1 MEVDDEA
8 EPMNYANH
16 DEAMDLQA
24 SDVAMILNLPIF
36 GVGEEGGGEEEEG
49 MPDRGTT
56 SRTRTYSSLSNT
68 MDASGAHSSDGATMI
83 NLPIF
88 GVGEEGGEEE
98 AEGVL
103 DRGTTP
109 PRIRTYNS
117 LSNTMG
123 VSGAHSIFSQYT
135 GDGGITIPSLSNTL
149 DTSGAHSTFS
159 HFTGD
164 GGTTIPL
171 LDFSSYT
178 DGCAD
183 SYNNIDLRTIVPN
196 SLSSSTMPATTNM
209 DINQALLS
217 LATPNRPHAS
227 TPSAIAGPPISYP
240 NVAGSYNNIDLD
252 PREFVSS
259 SSSLTMPATMN
270 MDINQALLS
279 LATPNIPLPST
290 ASVAA
295 VAAPISYTNFGN
307 NIGLNPQEFVSS
319 SSSLTMPEI
328 IPYASTAS
336 ATAAA
341 IATPTMPA
349 AMMNMDINQALLSLA
364 TPNIP
369 LASTASAAAAAIAT
383 PIIDNSRA
391 LMTMEE
397 RIFESTSRTISRA
410 SVAANTTKIRPVSQ
424 KETTQQDELDTVTQQ
439 LSNLW
444 HPRTSGWNPHT
455 SGHSLRAA
463 VNTSP
468 VLSRNADAAVAAS
481 ASASTAPITTQANL
495 KLTMTMMSSINKV
508 WANELN
514 NLGSKEREEITNEMH
529 GIQSDREKMMAQTE
543 SSPKMIDLTIESFR
557 LFLEININEPLDN
570 GDSIAPPVSK
580 DPYRRGLHVLGSRYI
595 ISKGFLLKFLRTAH
609 YDFTKSALRYFR
621 YLDLLYIFFGDD
633 GITRKLCLTDLTKH
647 EHTYLRKG
655 QMQLL
660 PRRDRSGRRLYAFSG
675 YDMPT
680 YNIIE
685 KYRVNI
691 YLIDAVSDDTT
702 TQKLGCVTINA
713 PRIRFKVKNPFG
725 HEGMTILTGK
735 HDLLGCTESQFFTKM
750 FEGCKYLSLNYIVVS
765 LSRTLDTH
773 YNFYCVLFVYFVRF
787 AFWKSVRH
795 TKFPCGLVEYI
806 FSIHP
811 LSSMIWSRLLSYY

>member
-8 EPMNYANH
+8 EPMHYANH

-109 PRIRTYNS
+109 PRTRTYNS

-123 VSGAHSIFSQYT
+123 VSGAHSIFSQYS

-240 NVAGSYNNIDLD
+240 HVAGSYNNIDLN

-259 SSSLTMPATMN
+259 SSSL
-270 MDINQALLS
+270 
-279 LATPNIPLPST
+279 
-290 ASVAA
+290 
-295 VAAPISYTNFGN
+295 
-307 NIGLNPQEFVSS
+307 
-319 SSSLTMPEI
+319 
-328 IPYASTAS
+328 
-336 ATAAA
+336 
-341 IATPTMPA
+341 TMPA

-369 LASTASAAAAAIAT
+369 LTSTASAAAAAIAT

-397 RIFESTSRTISRA
+397 RIFESTRRTISRA
-410 SVAANTTKIRPVSQ
+410 AVAATTTKIRPASQ

-444 HPRTSGWNPHT
+444 HPQK

-468 VLSRNADAAVAAS
+468 VLSRNADTAVAS

-543 SSPKMIDLTIESFR
+543 SSPKMIDLTIQSFR

-647 EHTYLRKG
+647 EHAYLRKG

-725 HEGMTILTGK
+725 HDGMSILTGK

-750 FEGCKYLSLNYIVVS
+750 FEGCKYLSLNCIVVS

-773 YNFYCVLFVYFVRF
+773 YTIVCCSFILFGLHFGNL
-787 AFWKSVRH
+787 SV
-795 TKFPCGLVEYI
+795 TQ
-806 FSIHP
+806 
-811 LSSMIWSRLLSYY
+811 SSRAV

>member
-8 EPMNYANH
+8 EPMHYANH

-109 PRIRTYNS
+109 PRTRTYNS

-123 VSGAHSIFSQYT
+123 VSGAHSIFSQYS

-240 NVAGSYNNIDLD
+240 HVAGSYNNIDLN

-259 SSSLTMPATMN
+259 SSSL
-270 MDINQALLS
+270 
-279 LATPNIPLPST
+279 
-290 ASVAA
+290 
-295 VAAPISYTNFGN
+295 
-307 NIGLNPQEFVSS
+307 
-319 SSSLTMPEI
+319 
-328 IPYASTAS
+328 
-336 ATAAA
+336 
-341 IATPTMPA
+341 TMPA

-369 LASTASAAAAAIAT
+369 LTSTASAAAAAIAT

-397 RIFESTSRTISRA
+397 RIFESTRRTISRA
-410 SVAANTTKIRPVSQ
+410 AVAATTTKIRPASQ

-444 HPRTSGWNPHT
+444 HPQK

-468 VLSRNADAAVAAS
+468 VLSRNADTAVAS

-543 SSPKMIDLTIESFR
+543 SSPKMIDLTIQSFR

-647 EHTYLRKG
+647 EHAYLRKG

-691 YLIDAVSDDTT
+691 FLIDAVSDDTT

-725 HEGMTILTGK
+725 HDGMSILTGK

-750 FEGCKYLSLNYIVVS
+750 FEGCKYLSLNCIVVS

-773 YNFYCVLFVYFVRF
+773 YTIYCVLFVYFVRF

-795 TKFPCGLVEYI
+795 TKFPCGLVGYI

-811 LSSMIWSRLLSYY
+811 PSSMIYSNLLFYY

>member
-8 EPMNYANH
+8 EPMHYANH

-109 PRIRTYNS
+109 PRTRTYNS

-123 VSGAHSIFSQYT
+123 VSGAHSIFSQYS

-240 NVAGSYNNIDLD
+240 HVAGSYNNIDLN

-259 SSSLTMPATMN
+259 SSSLTMPAAMMN

-279 LATPNIPLPST
+279 LATPNIPLTST
-290 ASVAA
+290 ASAVAA
-295 VAAPISYTNFGN
+295 AAAPISYTNFGN

-319 SSSLTMPEI
+319 SSL
-328 IPYASTAS
+328 
-336 ATAAA
+336 
-341 IATPTMPA
+341 ATPTMPA

-369 LASTASAAAAAIAT
+369 LTSTASAAAAAIAT

-397 RIFESTSRTISRA
+397 RIFESTRRTISRA
-410 SVAANTTKIRPVSQ
+410 AVAATTTKIRPASQ

-444 HPRTSGWNPHT
+444 HPQK

-468 VLSRNADAAVAAS
+468 VLSRNADTAVAS

-543 SSPKMIDLTIESFR
+543 SSPKMIDLTIQSFR

-647 EHTYLRKG
+647 EHAYLRKG

-725 HEGMTILTGK
+725 HDGMSILTGK

-750 FEGCKYLSLNYIVVS
+750 FEGCKYLSLNCIVVS

-773 YNFYCVLFVYFVRF
+773 YTIYCVLFVYFVRF

-795 TKFPCGLVEYI
+795 TKFPCGLVGYI

-811 LSSMIWSRLLSYY
+811 PSSMIYSNLLFYY

>member
-8 EPMNYANH
+8 EPMHYANH

-109 PRIRTYNS
+109 PRTRTYNS

-123 VSGAHSIFSQYT
+123 VSGAHSIFSQYS

-240 NVAGSYNNIDLD
+240 HVAGSYNNIDLN

-259 SSSLTMPATMN
+259 SSSL
-270 MDINQALLS
+270 
-279 LATPNIPLPST
+279 
-290 ASVAA
+290 
-295 VAAPISYTNFGN
+295 
-307 NIGLNPQEFVSS
+307 
-319 SSSLTMPEI
+319 
-328 IPYASTAS
+328 
-336 ATAAA
+336 
-341 IATPTMPA
+341 TMPA

-369 LASTASAAAAAIAT
+369 LTSTASAAAAAIAT

-397 RIFESTSRTISRA
+397 RIFESTRRTISRA
-410 SVAANTTKIRPVSQ
+410 AVAATTTKIRPASQ

-444 HPRTSGWNPHT
+444 HPQK

-468 VLSRNADAAVAAS
+468 VLSRNADTAVAS

-543 SSPKMIDLTIESFR
+543 SSPKMIDLTIQSFR

-647 EHTYLRKG
+647 EHAYLRKG

-725 HEGMTILTGK
+725 HDGMSILTGK

-750 FEGCKYLSLNYIVVS
+750 FEGCKYLSLNCIVVS

-773 YNFYCVLFVYFVRF
+773 YTIYCVLFVYFVRF

-795 TKFPCGLVEYI
+795 TKFPCGLVGYI

-811 LSSMIWSRLLSYY
+811 PSSMIYSNLLFYY